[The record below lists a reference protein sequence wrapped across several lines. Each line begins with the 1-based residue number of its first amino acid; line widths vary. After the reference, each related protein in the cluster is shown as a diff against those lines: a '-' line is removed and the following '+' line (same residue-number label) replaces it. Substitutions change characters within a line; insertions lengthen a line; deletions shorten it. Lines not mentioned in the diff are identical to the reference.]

1 VLISVR
7 CAAVGDLSAGELLL
21 IDHYQPTNE
30 DVLLSLRYF
39 QSADEF
45 ITSYVYPS
53 VWLLQPLF
61 DDNDSTTDWALS
73 DHWLPLLRVLQILD
87 IFTCQL
93 NCTASYK
100 YHTLFLHVYVCLWH
114 C

>member
-1 VLISVR
+1 MSVLIIVR
-7 CAAVGDLSAGELLL
+7 CAAVGELSAGELSL
-21 IDHYQPTNE
+21 IDNYQPTNE

-61 DDNDSTTDWALS
+61 YDNDSTTDWALS
-73 DHWLPLLRVLQILD
+73 DNWLPLLRVLQILN
-87 IFTCQL
+87 IFTCQV

-100 YHTLFLHVYVCLWH
+100 YHILFLHVYVCL
-114 C
+114 